1 MKGAF
6 LTSSIKVNQD
16 DRKQVS
22 IIEEQ
27 DQLDQDV
34 CTAIRTLL
42 GNFAVSSRYGRVE
55 MEHGGYQMLSR
66 TSAPIGE
73 VKLENVKD
81 RPTNRPTDGQSA
93 LREVSLPIKAEIST
107 DDVAM

>member
-27 DQLDQDV
+27 DQLEQDV
-34 CTAIRTLL
+34 SHFTRQFRCFLQVWKSRDGAR
-42 GNFAVSSRYGRVE
+42 GVSNFFI
-55 MEHGGYQMLSR
+55 Q
-66 TSAPIGE
+66 
-73 VKLENVKD
+73 
-81 RPTNRPTDGQSA
+81 QA
-93 LREVSLPIKAEIST
+93 LQKEK
-107 DDVAM
+107 